1 VPGVALTTNE
11 VVVAEYGS
19 RFEADVAL
27 ACLTDNGI
35 EGVLRADPAHA
46 VAPHLVTMPGYRVA
60 VHRDDVELALV
71 ALGADEPLD
80 PQVDELDRDY
90 LRVPFAHR
98 PRWMRWLTFAALAG
112 VAGPLA
118 ITAVALAVT
127 VLLRLAPG

>member
-1 VPGVALTTNE
+1 MGAE

-27 ACLTDNGI
+27 ACLSDHGI
-35 EGVLRADPAHA
+35 EGIVRADPAHA
-46 VAPHLVTMPGYRVA
+46 VAPHLVTMPGFRLA
-60 VHRDDVELALV
+60 VHSDDVDMALA
-71 ALGADEPLD
+71 ALGADEPRD

-98 PRWMRWLTFAALAG
+98 PRWLRWLTYAALAG
-112 VAGPLA
+112 VAGPLT
-118 ITAVALAVT
+118 ITAIVLVVT